1 MSTEHTNQPE
11 YNFMNNTTT
20 STGATA
26 APAQKHSSIQSLMNS
41 PAVMAKISKCL
52 GTEKKAAAFASSV
65 ISIATGSPQLRDCN
79 PTTILGA
86 AMVAATLDLPIV
98 PTLGMAYIVPYKG
111 QCQFQ
116 IGYKGLIELAERSGV
131 FRNII
136 DEVVYEGQLV
146 RKNKFTG
153 EYVFDE
159 DAKKSDTVIGYMA
172 RFDLTNGFSK
182 TVYWSKEEVEKHAR
196 RFSQAYSKGY
206 STPWSTDYDT
216 MARKTVLKALFAKY
230 APKSISYALQTAITF
245 DQSVSA
251 PKHTDNISE
260 DVLELNSFDVV
271 YADNDSNEAAVEARQ
286 EAVQEQKK
294 AVRAKKD
301 ETPKLL

>member
-1 MSTEHTNQPE
+1 MENK
-11 YNFMNNTTT
+11 T
-20 STGATA
+20 STTGTVAT
-26 APAQKHSSIQSLMNS
+26 PQKTATIQSLMNS
-41 PAVMAKISKCL
+41 PAVMSKISKCL

-65 ISIATGSPQLRDCN
+65 ISIATGSTLLRNCN

-136 DEVVYEGQLV
+136 DEAVYEGQLV

-159 DAKKSDTVIGYMA
+159 DAKKSDKIIGYMA

-182 TVYWSKEEVEKHAR
+182 TIYWSKEEVEAHAK
-196 RFSQAYSKGY
+196 RFSQAYGKGY
-206 STPWSTDYDT
+206 STPWKTDFDA
-216 MARKTVLKALFAKY
+216 MARKTVLKSLFAKY

-260 DVLELNSFDVV
+260 EVLELNSFDVV
-271 YADNDSNEAAVEARQ
+271 YADNDGNEAAVEARQ

-294 AVRAKKD
+294 EIKAKKD
-301 ETPKLL
+301 ESPKLL

>member
-1 MSTEHTNQPE
+1 MENK
-11 YNFMNNTTT
+11 T
-20 STGATA
+20 STTGTVAT
-26 APAQKHSSIQSLMNS
+26 PQKTATIQSLMNS
-41 PAVMAKISKCL
+41 PAVMSKISKCL

-65 ISIATGSPQLRDCN
+65 ISIATGSALLRNCN

-136 DEVVYEGQLV
+136 DEAVYEGQLV

-159 DAKKSDTVIGYMA
+159 DAKKSDKIIGYMA

-182 TVYWSKEEVEKHAR
+182 TIYWSKEEVEAHAK

-206 STPWSTDYDT
+206 STPWKTDYDA

-271 YADNDSNEAAVEARQ
+271 YADNDGNEAAVEARQ

-294 AVRAKKD
+294 EIKAKKD
-301 ETPKLL
+301 EAPKLL

>member
-1 MSTEHTNQPE
+1 MENKT
-11 YNFMNNTTT
+11 NTTGT
-20 STGATA
+20 VA
-26 APAQKHSSIQSLMNS
+26 APQKTATIQSLMNS
-41 PAVMAKISKCL
+41 PAVMSKISKCL

-65 ISIATGSPQLRDCN
+65 ISIATGSPQLRGCN

-98 PTLGMAYIVPYKG
+98 PTLGMAYIVPYKN

-131 FRNII
+131 FKNII
-136 DEVVYEGQLV
+136 DEAVYEGQLV
-146 RKNKFTG
+146 KRNKFTG

-159 DAKKSDTVIGYMA
+159 DAKKSDNIIGYMA

-182 TVYWSKEEVEKHAR
+182 TIYWSKEEVEAHAK
-196 RFSQAYSKGY
+196 RFSQAYGKGY
-206 STPWSTDYDT
+206 STPWKTDFDA
-216 MARKTVLKALFAKY
+216 MARKTVLKSLFAKY

-260 DVLELNSFDVV
+260 EVLELNSFDVV
-271 YADNDSNEAAVEARQ
+271 YADNDGNEAAVEARQ

-294 AVRAKKD
+294 EIKAKKD
-301 ETPKLL
+301 EAPKLL

>member
-1 MSTEHTNQPE
+1 MENKT
-11 YNFMNNTTT
+11 NTT
-20 STGATA
+20 GIVA
-26 APAQKHSSIQSLMNS
+26 APQKTATIQSLMNS
-41 PAVMAKISKCL
+41 PAVMSKISKCL
-52 GTEKKAAAFASSV
+52 GTEKKAAAYTRSV
-65 ISIATGSPQLRDCN
+65 ISIATGSPQLRGCN

-98 PTLGMAYIVPYKG
+98 PTLGMAYFVPYKG

-131 FRNII
+131 FKNII
-136 DEVVYEGQLV
+136 DEAVYEGQLV

-159 DAKKSDTVIGYMA
+159 DAKKSDKIIGYMA

-182 TVYWSKEEVEKHAR
+182 TIYWSKEEVEAHAKK
-196 RFSQAYSKGY
+196 FSQAYSKGY
-206 STPWSTDYDT
+206 STPWKTDYDA
-216 MARKTVLKALFAKY
+216 MARKTVLKSLFAKY

-271 YADNDSNEAAVEARQ
+271 YADNDGNEAAVEAWK
-286 EAVQEQKK
+286 ETVQKQKK
-294 AVRAKKD
+294 KIKAKED
-301 ETPKLL
+301 EAPKLL

>member
-1 MSTEHTNQPE
+1 MENK
-11 YNFMNNTTT
+11 T
-20 STGATA
+20 STTGTVAT
-26 APAQKHSSIQSLMNS
+26 PQKTATIQSLMNS
-41 PAVMAKISKCL
+41 PAVMSKISKCL

-65 ISIATGSPQLRDCN
+65 ISIATGSTLLRNCN

-136 DEVVYEGQLV
+136 DEAVYEGQLV

-159 DAKKSDTVIGYMA
+159 DAKKSDNVIGYMA

-182 TVYWSKEEVEKHAR
+182 TIYWSKEEVEKHAK

-206 STPWSTDYDT
+206 ASPWTTDYDA
-216 MARKTVLKALFAKY
+216 MARKTVLKALFSKY

-251 PKHTDNISE
+251 PKHTDNMSE
-260 DVLELNSFDVV
+260 DALELGSFDVV
-271 YADNDSNEAAVEARQ
+271 YMDNEGNGAATEAMKD
-286 EAVQEQKK
+286 AVQERKK
-294 AVRAKKD
+294 EIEARKG
-301 ETPKLL
+301 ETPKLP

>member
-1 MSTEHTNQPE
+1 MENK
-11 YNFMNNTTT
+11 T
-20 STGATA
+20 STTGTVAT
-26 APAQKHSSIQSLMNS
+26 PQKMATIQSLMNS
-41 PAVMAKISKCL
+41 PAVMSKISKCL

-65 ISIATGSPQLRDCN
+65 ISIATGSTLLRNCN

-136 DEVVYEGQLV
+136 DEAVYEGQLV

-159 DAKKSDTVIGYMA
+159 DAKKSDNVIGYMA

-182 TVYWSKEEVEKHAR
+182 TIYWSKEEVEKHAK

-206 STPWSTDYDT
+206 ASPWTTDYDA
-216 MARKTVLKALFAKY
+216 MARKTVLKALFSKY

-251 PKHTDNISE
+251 PKHTDNMSE
-260 DVLELNSFDVV
+260 DALELGSFDVV
-271 YADNDSNEAAVEARQ
+271 YMDNEGNGAATEAMKD
-286 EAVQEQKK
+286 AVQERKK
-294 AVRAKKD
+294 EIEARKG
-301 ETPKLL
+301 ETPKLP

>member
-1 MSTEHTNQPE
+1 MENK
-11 YNFMNNTTT
+11 T
-20 STGATA
+20 STTGTVAT
-26 APAQKHSSIQSLMNS
+26 PQKTATIQSLMNS
-41 PAVMAKISKCL
+41 PAVMSKISKCL

-65 ISIATGSPQLRDCN
+65 ISIATGSTLLRNCN

-136 DEVVYEGQLV
+136 DEAVYEGQLV

-159 DAKKSDTVIGYMA
+159 DAKKSDNVIGYMA

-182 TVYWSKEEVEKHAR
+182 TIYWSKEEVEKHAK
-196 RFSQAYSKGY
+196 RFSQAYSKGHA
-206 STPWSTDYDT
+206 SPWTTDYDA
-216 MARKTVLKALFAKY
+216 MARKTVLKALFSKY

-251 PKHTDNISE
+251 PKHTDNMSE
-260 DVLELNSFDVV
+260 DALELGSFDVV
-271 YADNDSNEAAVEARQ
+271 YMDNEGNGAATEAMKD
-286 EAVQEQKK
+286 AVQEKK
-294 AVRAKKD
+294 KEIEARNG
-301 ETPKLL
+301 ETPKLP

>member
-1 MSTEHTNQPE
+1 MENKT
-11 YNFMNNTTT
+11 NTTGT
-20 STGATA
+20 VA
-26 APAQKHSSIQSLMNS
+26 APQKTATIQSLMNS
-41 PAVMAKISKCL
+41 PAVMSKISKCL

-65 ISIATGSPQLRDCN
+65 ISIATGSPQLRGCN

-98 PTLGMAYIVPYKG
+98 PTLGMAYIVPYKN

-131 FRNII
+131 FKNII
-136 DEVVYEGQLV
+136 DEAVYEGQLV

-159 DAKKSDTVIGYMA
+159 DAKKSDNIIGYMA

-182 TVYWSKEEVEKHAR
+182 TIYWSKEEVEAHAK
-196 RFSQAYSKGY
+196 RFSQAYGKGY
-206 STPWSTDYDT
+206 STPWKTDFDA
-216 MARKTVLKALFAKY
+216 MARKTVLKSLFAKY

-260 DVLELNSFDVV
+260 EVLELNSFDVV
-271 YADNDSNEAAVEARQ
+271 YADNDGNEAAVEARQ

-294 AVRAKKD
+294 KIKAKKD
-301 ETPKLL
+301 EDPKLL

>member
-1 MSTEHTNQPE
+1 MENKT
-11 YNFMNNTTT
+11 NTTGT
-20 STGATA
+20 VA
-26 APAQKHSSIQSLMNS
+26 APQKTATIQSLMNS
-41 PAVMAKISKCL
+41 PAVMSKISKCL

-65 ISIATGSPQLRDCN
+65 ISIATGSPQLRGCN

-136 DEVVYEGQLV
+136 DEAVYEGQLV

-159 DAKKSDTVIGYMA
+159 DAKKSDNIIGYMA

-182 TVYWSKEEVEKHAR
+182 TIYWSKEEVEAHAK

-206 STPWSTDYDT
+206 STPWKTDYDA

-271 YADNDSNEAAVEARQ
+271 YADNDGNEAAVEARQ

-294 AVRAKKD
+294 EIKAKKD
-301 ETPKLL
+301 EAPKLL

>member
-1 MSTEHTNQPE
+1 MENK
-11 YNFMNNTTT
+11 T
-20 STGATA
+20 STTGTVAT
-26 APAQKHSSIQSLMNS
+26 PQKTATIQSLMNS
-41 PAVMAKISKCL
+41 PAVMSKISKCL

-65 ISIATGSPQLRDCN
+65 ISIATGSTLLRNCN

-136 DEVVYEGQLV
+136 DEAVYEGQLV

-159 DAKKSDTVIGYMA
+159 DAKKSDNVIGYMA

-182 TVYWSKEEVEKHAR
+182 TIYWSKEEVEKHAK

-206 STPWSTDYDT
+206 ASPWTTDYDA
-216 MARKTVLKALFAKY
+216 MARKTVLKALFSKY

-251 PKHTDNISE
+251 PKHTDNMSE
-260 DVLELNSFDVV
+260 DALELGSFDVV
-271 YADNDSNEAAVEARQ
+271 YMDNEGNGAATEAMKD
-286 EAVQEQKK
+286 AVQERKK
-294 AVRAKKD
+294 EIESKKD
-301 ETPKLL
+301 ETPKLP

>member
-1 MSTEHTNQPE
+1 MENKT
-11 YNFMNNTTT
+11 NTTGT
-20 STGATA
+20 VA
-26 APAQKHSSIQSLMNS
+26 APQKTATIQSLMNS
-41 PAVMAKISKCL
+41 PAVMSKISKCL

-65 ISIATGSPQLRDCN
+65 ISIATGSPQLRGCN

-98 PTLGMAYIVPYKG
+98 PTLGMAYIVPYKN

-131 FRNII
+131 FKNII
-136 DEVVYEGQLV
+136 DEAVYEGQLV
-146 RKNKFTG
+146 KRNKFTG

-159 DAKKSDTVIGYMA
+159 DAKKSDNIIGYMA

-182 TVYWSKEEVEKHAR
+182 TIYWSKEEVEAHAK
-196 RFSQAYSKGY
+196 RFSQAYGKGY
-206 STPWSTDYDT
+206 STPWKTDFDA
-216 MARKTVLKALFAKY
+216 MARKTVLKSLFAKY

-260 DVLELNSFDVV
+260 EVLELNSFDVV
-271 YADNDSNEAAVEARQ
+271 YADNDGNEAAVEARQ
-286 EAVQEQKK
+286 ETLQDQKK
-294 AVRAKKD
+294 EIKAKKD

>member
-1 MSTEHTNQPE
+1 MENK
-11 YNFMNNTTT
+11 T
-20 STGATA
+20 STTGTVAT
-26 APAQKHSSIQSLMNS
+26 PQKTATIQSLMNS
-41 PAVMAKISKCL
+41 PAVMSKISKCL

-65 ISIATGSPQLRDCN
+65 ISIATGSTLLRNCN

-136 DEVVYEGQLV
+136 DEAVYEGQLV

-159 DAKKSDTVIGYMA
+159 DAKKSDNVIGYMA

-182 TVYWSKEEVEKHAR
+182 TIYWSKEEVEAHAKK
-196 RFSQAYSKGY
+196 FSQAYSKGY
-206 STPWSTDYDT
+206 STPWKTDYDA
-216 MARKTVLKALFAKY
+216 MARKTVLKSLFAKY

-271 YADNDSNEAAVEARQ
+271 YADNDGNEAAVEARK
-286 EAVQEQKK
+286 ETVQEQKK
-294 AVRAKKD
+294 EIKAKKD

>member
-1 MSTEHTNQPE
+1 MENK
-11 YNFMNNTTT
+11 T
-20 STGATA
+20 STTGTVAT
-26 APAQKHSSIQSLMNS
+26 PQKTATIQSLMNS
-41 PAVMAKISKCL
+41 PAVMSKISKGL

-65 ISIATGSPQLRDCN
+65 ISIATGSTLLRNCN

-136 DEVVYEGQLV
+136 DEAVYEGQLV

-159 DAKKSDTVIGYMA
+159 DAKKSDNVIGYMA

-182 TVYWSKEEVEKHAR
+182 TIYWSKEEVEKHAK
-196 RFSQAYSKGY
+196 RFSQAYGKGY
-206 STPWSTDYDT
+206 STPWKTDFDA
-216 MARKTVLKALFAKY
+216 MARKTVLKSLFAKY

-260 DVLELNSFDVV
+260 EVLELNSFDVV
-271 YADNDSNEAAVEARQ
+271 YADNDGNEAAVEARQ

-294 AVRAKKD
+294 EIKVKKD
-301 ETPKLL
+301 EAPKLL

>member
-1 MSTEHTNQPE
+1 MENKT
-11 YNFMNNTTT
+11 NTTGT
-20 STGATA
+20 VA
-26 APAQKHSSIQSLMNS
+26 APQKTATIQSLMNS
-41 PAVMAKISKCL
+41 PAVMSKISKCL
-52 GTEKKAAAFASSV
+52 GTEKRAAAFASSV
-65 ISIATGSPQLRDCN
+65 ISIATGSPQLRGCN

-98 PTLGMAYIVPYKG
+98 PTLGMAYIVPYKN

-131 FRNII
+131 FKNII
-136 DEVVYEGQLV
+136 DEAVYEGQLV

-159 DAKKSDTVIGYMA
+159 DAKKSDNIIGYMA

-182 TVYWSKEEVEKHAR
+182 TIYWSKEEVEAHAK
-196 RFSQAYSKGY
+196 RFSQAYGKGY
-206 STPWSTDYDT
+206 STPWKTDFDA
-216 MARKTVLKALFAKY
+216 MARKTVLKSLFAKY

-260 DVLELNSFDVV
+260 EVLELNSFDVV
-271 YADNDSNEAAVEARQ
+271 YADNDGNEAAVEARQ

-294 AVRAKKD
+294 EIKAKKD

>member
-1 MSTEHTNQPE
+1 MENKT
-11 YNFMNNTTT
+11 NTTGT
-20 STGATA
+20 VAVPQKTAT
-26 APAQKHSSIQSLMNS
+26 IQSLMNS
-41 PAVMAKISKCL
+41 PAVMSKISKSL

-65 ISIATGSPQLRDCN
+65 ISIATGSPQLRGCN

-131 FRNII
+131 FKNII
-136 DEVVYEGQLV
+136 DEAVYEGQLV

-153 EYVFDE
+153 EYFTGEYVFDE
-159 DAKKSDTVIGYMA
+159 DAKKSDKIIGYMA

-182 TVYWSKEEVEKHAR
+182 TIYWSKEEVEAHAK

-206 STPWSTDYDT
+206 STPWKTDYDA
-216 MARKTVLKALFAKY
+216 MARKKKHIIRLADGNHLR
-230 APKSISYALQTAITF
+230 
-245 DQSVSA
+245 SVRKCA
-251 PKHTDNISE
+251 QAHGQY
-260 DVLELNSFDVV
+260 FRGC
-271 YADNDSNEAAVEARQ
+271 A
-286 EAVQEQKK
+286 
-294 AVRAKKD
+294 
-301 ETPKLL
+301 

>member
-1 MSTEHTNQPE
+1 MENKT
-11 YNFMNNTTT
+11 NTTGT
-20 STGATA
+20 VA
-26 APAQKHSSIQSLMNS
+26 APQKTATIQSLMNS
-41 PAVMAKISKCL
+41 PAVMSKISKCL
-52 GTEKKAAAFASSV
+52 GTEKRAAAFASSV
-65 ISIATGSPQLRDCN
+65 ISIATGSPQLRGCN

-98 PTLGMAYIVPYKG
+98 PTLGMAYIVPYKN

-131 FRNII
+131 FKNII
-136 DEVVYEGQLV
+136 DEAVYEGQLV

-159 DAKKSDTVIGYMA
+159 DAKKSDNIIGYMA

-182 TVYWSKEEVEKHAR
+182 TIYWSKEEVEAHAK
-196 RFSQAYSKGY
+196 RFSQAYGKGY
-206 STPWSTDYDT
+206 STPWKTDFDA
-216 MARKTVLKALFAKY
+216 MARKTVLKSLFAKY

-260 DVLELNSFDVV
+260 EVLELNSFDVV
-271 YADNDSNEAAVEARQ
+271 YADNDGNEAAVEARQ

-294 AVRAKKD
+294 KIKAKKD
-301 ETPKLL
+301 EAPKLL

>member
-1 MSTEHTNQPE
+1 MENKT
-11 YNFMNNTTT
+11 NTT
-20 STGATA
+20 GIVA
-26 APAQKHSSIQSLMNS
+26 APQKTATIQSLMNS
-41 PAVMAKISKCL
+41 PAVMSKISKCL

-65 ISIATGSPQLRDCN
+65 ISIATGSPQLRGCN

-98 PTLGMAYIVPYKG
+98 PTLGMAYIVPYKN

-131 FRNII
+131 FKNII
-136 DEVVYEGQLV
+136 DEAVYEGQLV

-159 DAKKSDTVIGYMA
+159 GAKKSDNIIGYMA

-182 TVYWSKEEVEKHAR
+182 TIYWSKEEVEAHAK
-196 RFSQAYSKGY
+196 RFSQAYGKGS
-206 STPWSTDYDT
+206 STPWKTDFDA
-216 MARKTVLKALFAKY
+216 MARKTVLKSLFAKY

-271 YADNDSNEAAVEARQ
+271 YADNDGNEAAVEARQ

-294 AVRAKKD
+294 EIKTKKD

>member
-1 MSTEHTNQPE
+1 MENK
-11 YNFMNNTTT
+11 T
-20 STGATA
+20 STTGTVAT
-26 APAQKHSSIQSLMNS
+26 PQKTATIQSLMNS
-41 PAVMAKISKCL
+41 PAVLSKISKCL
-52 GTEKKAAAFASSV
+52 GTEKKAAAFASSI
-65 ISIATGSPQLRDCN
+65 ISIATGSTLLRNCN

-86 AMVAATLDLPIV
+86 AMVAATLDLPMV

-136 DEVVYEGQLV
+136 DEAVYEGQLV

-159 DAKKSDTVIGYMA
+159 DAKKSDNVIGYMA

-182 TVYWSKEEVEKHAR
+182 TIYWSKEEVEKHAK

-206 STPWSTDYDT
+206 ASPWTTDYDA
-216 MARKTVLKALFAKY
+216 MARKTVLKALFSKY

-251 PKHTDNISE
+251 PKHTDNMSE
-260 DVLELNSFDVV
+260 DALELGSFDVV
-271 YADNDSNEAAVEARQ
+271 YMDNEGNGAATEAMKD
-286 EAVQEQKK
+286 AVQEKK
-294 AVRAKKD
+294 KEIEARKG
-301 ETPKLL
+301 ETPKLP

>member
-1 MSTEHTNQPE
+1 MENK
-11 YNFMNNTTT
+11 T
-20 STGATA
+20 STTGTVAPPQKTAT
-26 APAQKHSSIQSLMNS
+26 IQSLMNS
-41 PAVMAKISKCL
+41 PAVMSKISKCL

-65 ISIATGSPQLRDCN
+65 ISIATGSTLLRNCN

-136 DEVVYEGQLV
+136 DEAVYEGQLV

-159 DAKKSDTVIGYMA
+159 DAKKSDNVIGYMA

-182 TVYWSKEEVEKHAR
+182 TIYWSKEEVEKHAK

-206 STPWSTDYDT
+206 ASPWTTDYDA
-216 MARKTVLKALFAKY
+216 MARKTVLKALFSKY

-251 PKHTDNISE
+251 PKHTDNMSE
-260 DVLELNSFDVV
+260 DALELGSFDVV
-271 YADNDSNEAAVEARQ
+271 YMDNEGNGAATEAMKD
-286 EAVQEQKK
+286 AVQERKK
-294 AVRAKKD
+294 EIESKKN
-301 ETPKLL
+301 ETPKLP

>member
-1 MSTEHTNQPE
+1 MV
-11 YNFMNNTTT
+11 
-20 STGATA
+20 AT
-26 APAQKHSSIQSLMNS
+26 PQKTATIQSLMNS
-41 PAVMAKISKCL
+41 PAVMSKISKCL

-65 ISIATGSPQLRDCN
+65 ISIATGSTLLRNCN
-79 PTTILGA
+79 PMTILGA

-136 DEVVYEGQLV
+136 DEAVYEGQLV

-159 DAKKSDTVIGYMA
+159 DAKTSDNVIGYMA

-182 TVYWSKEEVEKHAR
+182 TIYWSKEEVEKHAK
-196 RFSQAYSKGY
+196 RFSQAYSKGNA
-206 STPWSTDYDT
+206 SPWTTDYDA
-216 MARKTVLKALFAKY
+216 MARKTVLKALFSKY

-251 PKHTDNISE
+251 PKHTDNMSE
-260 DVLELNSFDVV
+260 DALELGSFDVV
-271 YADNDSNEAAVEARQ
+271 YMDNEGNGAATEAMKD
-286 EAVQEQKK
+286 AVQERKK
-294 AVRAKKD
+294 EIEAKKG
-301 ETPKLL
+301 ETPKLP

>member
-1 MSTEHTNQPE
+1 MENKT
-11 YNFMNNTTT
+11 NTT
-20 STGATA
+20 GIVA
-26 APAQKHSSIQSLMNS
+26 APQKTATIQSLMNS
-41 PAVMAKISKCL
+41 PAVMSKISKCL

-65 ISIATGSPQLRDCN
+65 ISIATGSPQLRGCN

-131 FRNII
+131 FKNII
-136 DEVVYEGQLV
+136 DEAVYEGQLV

-159 DAKKSDTVIGYMA
+159 DAKKSDKIIGYMA

-182 TVYWSKEEVEKHAR
+182 TIYWSKEEVEAHAKK
-196 RFSQAYSKGY
+196 FSQAYSKGY
-206 STPWSTDYDT
+206 STPWKTDYDA
-216 MARKTVLKALFAKY
+216 MARKTVLKSLFAKY

-271 YADNDSNEAAVEARQ
+271 YADNDGNEAAVEARK

-294 AVRAKKD
+294 EIKAKKD

>member
-1 MSTEHTNQPE
+1 MS
-11 YNFMNNTTT
+11 
-20 STGATA
+20 
-26 APAQKHSSIQSLMNS
+26 
-41 PAVMAKISKCL
+41 KISKCL

-65 ISIATGSPQLRDCN
+65 ISIATGSPQLRGCN

-136 DEVVYEGQLV
+136 DEAVYEGQLV

-159 DAKKSDTVIGYMA
+159 DAKKSDNIIGYMA

-182 TVYWSKEEVEKHAR
+182 TIYWSKEEVEAHAK

-206 STPWSTDYDT
+206 STPWKTDYDA

-271 YADNDSNEAAVEARQ
+271 YADNDGNEAAVEARQ

-294 AVRAKKD
+294 EIKAKKD
-301 ETPKLL
+301 EAPKLL

>member
-1 MSTEHTNQPE
+1 MSTEYTNQPE

-20 STGATA
+20 ATGATA
-26 APAQKHSSIQSLMNS
+26 VPAQKHSSIQSLMNS

-65 ISIATGSPQLRDCN
+65 ISIATGSAQLRDCN

-131 FRNII
+131 FRSII

-146 RKNKFTG
+146 KKNKFTG
-153 EYVFDE
+153 EYIFDE
-159 DAKKSDTVIGYMA
+159 DAKTSDNVIGYMA

-182 TVYWSKEEVEKHAR
+182 TIYWSKEEVEKHAR

-271 YADNDSNEAAVEARQ
+271 YADNDSNDVAVEARQ
-286 EAVQEQKK
+286 EAVQEQKR

>member
-1 MSTEHTNQPE
+1 MENK
-11 YNFMNNTTT
+11 T
-20 STGATA
+20 STTGTVAT
-26 APAQKHSSIQSLMNS
+26 PQKTATIQSLMNS
-41 PAVMAKISKCL
+41 PAVMSKISKCL

-65 ISIATGSPQLRDCN
+65 ISIATGSALLRNCN

-136 DEVVYEGQLV
+136 DEAVYEGQLV

-159 DAKKSDTVIGYMA
+159 DAKKSDKIIGYMA

-182 TVYWSKEEVEKHAR
+182 TIYWSKEEVEAHAK
-196 RFSQAYSKGY
+196 RFSQAYSKGH
-206 STPWSTDYDT
+206 STPWKTDYDA

-271 YADNDSNEAAVEARQ
+271 YADNDGNEAAVEARQ

-294 AVRAKKD
+294 EIKAKKD
-301 ETPKLL
+301 EAPKLL